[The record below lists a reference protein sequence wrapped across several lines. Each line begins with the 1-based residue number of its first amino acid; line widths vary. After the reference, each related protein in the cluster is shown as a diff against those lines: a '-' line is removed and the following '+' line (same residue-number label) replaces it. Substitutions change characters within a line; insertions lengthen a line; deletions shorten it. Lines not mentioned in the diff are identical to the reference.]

1 MTVFFK
7 PIRPELSAAARLL
20 SLVILMLLAAP
31 TPAETDLLDG
41 FDSVDAWQVIPAPG
55 AAASVHGD
63 RGTTGQA
70 LRIDYDFR
78 QGGGEIIVRKAFPLT
93 LPDNFVLGFDVRAP
107 SWKRGLELRLV
118 DASGQNVWRFRDAA
132 PRIGPGWQALTVKRR
147 RFEFAWG
154 PAAGGNPQRLGLI
167 EFVIPRG
174 NGGSGSLWID
184 NLRLEPR
191 SPQQAHAATPVI
203 SASEGTPSPDLLVE
217 GRETIWR
224 ARESRQAPWLQL
236 DFLAPREYGG
246 LTLDWERDDY
256 ATAYTVE
263 TSDDGRHW
271 QRTYGIIQGN
281 GGRDY
286 LPLPETESRYLR
298 LSLRRS
304 SRGHG
309 YGIRHVTLQPLE
321 FSSPPERL
329 FERLAHDSPRGFYP
343 RYFSGE
349 QTYWTLVGTSGKP
362 TSGADCEALL
372 SEDGILEAHG
382 ARFSV
387 EPFLKDNGT
396 LHTWADGD
404 NQVSLE
410 QGYLPIPSVKWERS
424 ALTLE
429 MTAVA
434 SAQPPGCAVHVRYRV
449 TNRGSKAL
457 PASLFLAVRP
467 LPVTPPWQAL
477 VPEAAL
483 SPIHGLR
490 YVSGMLEI
498 DGVNRVLT
506 WPRPDRAG
514 VGGFESEPLAAAMA
528 KGEVPTRT
536 VVKDDLGFASAALRY
551 DLKLEPGQA
560 REVVLTLPPASGSAS
575 RADASEFQRRLDVT
589 ARHWHAELDRVELKL
604 PPGEKELGLALKSNL
619 AYILI
624 NRSGSAIRP
633 GSRRYGRT
641 WVRDG
646 AVASAGLL
654 ALGHA
659 TEARAFLDWL
669 ASYQR
674 PDGSIP
680 CCLDPWGPDAMIEH
694 DSAGE
699 FLYAAANVYDYSHDR
714 VFLNAIWPKLAKAA
728 DYLSHLR
735 SQRLTDAF
743 RAGDA
748 ARFHG
753 LLPESASHEG
763 YMARP
768 VHSYWDD
775 FWALR
780 GLDDAARLANV
791 LGDPRAAQL
800 AAERDGLRQDLRAS
814 IARTQAQF
822 GIDFVP
828 GAAELGD
835 FDPTSSAV
843 AVTVAGESEG
853 PLRASLL
860 QTFARFDT
868 EIRDRQAD
876 RSNWQAYAPYELRNV
891 AALVRLGEREAAY
904 RALSYLFE
912 GRRPPPWNQWPEVVW
927 RDMRVPRFLGDMPH
941 SWIGAEYIQ
950 ALLSLFVYDD
960 PQHRLVLAAGLPAA
974 WLDTPG
980 GVGIHN
986 LTTPYGKLNYRIE
999 RAGPD
1004 RLIMRIE
1011 DGIKPPTEGLI
1022 VALPGLDDA
1031 SQVRIDGNLTKVN
1044 KGRFAVE
1051 HVPAEIEIRTPTR

>member
-1 MTVFFK
+1 MTDFSK
-7 PIRPELSAAARLL
+7 PARPDLSAAARLL
-20 SLVILMLLAAP
+20 SLFILMLLVAP
-31 TPAETDLLDG
+31 TPAKADLLDG
-41 FDSVDAWQVIPAPG
+41 FDSVDAWQIIPAPG
-55 AAASVHGD
+55 AAANLHGD
-63 RGTTGQA
+63 SGNTGQG
-70 LRIDYDFR
+70 LRIDYDFS
-78 QGGGEIIVRKAFPLT
+78 QGGGEIIVHKAFPLT
-93 LPDNFVLGFDVRAP
+93 LPDNFVLSFDVRAQG
-107 SWKRGLELRLV
+107 WKRGLELRLV

-132 PRIGPGWQALTVKRR
+132 PRIGPDWQDLKVKRR
-147 RFEFAWG
+147 RFAFAWG

-174 NGGSGSLWID
+174 SGGSGSLWID

-191 SPQQAHAATPVI
+191 PAQQARAATPVI
-203 SASEGTPSPDLLVE
+203 SASEGAPSPNLLAE
-217 GRETIWR
+217 DRETAWR
-224 ARESRQAPWLQL
+224 ARGSDKAPWLQL

-246 LTLDWERDDY
+246 LTLDWDPDDF

-263 TSDDGRHW
+263 TSNDGQHW
-271 QRTYGIIQGN
+271 QRMHEITQGN

-286 LPLPETESRYLR
+286 LPLPECESRYLR
-298 LSLRRS
+298 LLLQRS

-321 FSSPPERL
+321 FSNPPERL
-329 FERLAHDSPRGFYP
+329 FERLAQDSPRGFYP
-343 RYFSGE
+343 RYFSGQ
-349 QTYWTLVGTSGKP
+349 QTHWTLVGTSGDP

-387 EPFLKDNGT
+387 EPFLKAKGA

-424 ALTLE
+424 ALTLAVN
-429 MTAVA
+429 AVA
-434 SAQPPGCAVHVRYRV
+434 SAQPPGCVVHLRYRV
-449 TNRGSKAL
+449 TNRSSKAL
-457 PASLFLAVRP
+457 PAVLFLAVRP

-477 VPEAAL
+477 VPEAAI

-490 YVSGMLEI
+490 YIPGMLEI

-506 WPRPDRAG
+506 WPKPDGAG
-514 VGGFESEPLAAAMA
+514 VGGLESEPLAAAMI
-528 KGEVPTRT
+528 KGEAPKRT
-536 VVKDDLGFASAALRY
+536 IVRDELGFASAALRY
-551 DLKLEPGQA
+551 DLKLGPGQA
-560 REVVLTLPPASGSAS
+560 REVVLTLPPAGGSAS
-575 RADASEFQRRLDVT
+575 LADASDFQRRLDT
-589 ARHWHAELDRVELKL
+589 AARHWHEELDRVELKL

-624 NRSGSAIRP
+624 NRSGPAVRP

-659 TEARAFLDWL
+659 TEARVFLDWL

-680 CCLDPWGPDAMIEH
+680 CCLDAWGPDAMIEH

-699 FLYAAANVYDYSHDR
+699 FLYAAANDYEYSHDLG
-714 VFLNAIWPKLAKAA
+714 FLRAIWPKLAKAA
-728 DYLSHLR
+728 EYLESLR
-735 SQRLTDAF
+735 AQRLTAAYQTGED
-743 RAGDA
+743 
-748 ARFHG
+748 ARFYG

-780 GLDDAARLANV
+780 GLDDAARLATV
-791 LGDPRAAQL
+791 LGDPRAARF
-800 AAERDGLRQDLRAS
+800 AAQRDGLRESVHKS

-835 FDPTSSAV
+835 FDPTSSAI

-868 EIRDRQAD
+868 EIRDRQAG

-927 RDMRVPRFLGDMPH
+927 RDLRVPRFLGDMPH

-950 ALLSLFVYDD
+950 ALLSMFVYAD
-960 PQHRLVLAAGLPAA
+960 PQRRLVLAAGLPAA
-974 WLDTPG
+974 WLNTPG
-980 GVGIHN
+980 GVGIRN
-986 LTTPYGKLNYRIE
+986 LVTPYGKLGYRIE
-999 RAGPD
+999 AAGPD
-1004 RLIMRIE
+1004 RLMMHIE
-1011 DGIKPPTEGLI
+1011 EGIKAPPGGLT
-1022 VALPGLDDA
+1022 VALPGLNES
-1031 SQVRIDGNLTKVN
+1031 SQVRINGSLSKIS
-1044 KGRFAVE
+1044 KARFAVE
-1051 HVPAEIEIRTPTR
+1051 QLPAEIEIRTSTR